1 MELRRYLSIL
11 RHRLPLIAVTVAIAL
26 VAGYL
31 ITPRVNRYTATATI
45 YVGDRSP
52 NIGPTSN
59 INVNQQFGLDRL
71 IATWT
76 ITIRSSQVAQN
87 ALAATHVPR
96 SVGAVSA
103 ETSAAQ
109 IPNTNLLNVS
119 VTDTDPAIAQALANG
134 VANGFIDYF
143 TSLNSGTDTQQYLNV
158 QQPAGLPFA
167 PNDNGLKRNLILAGI
182 LGLVAAIAVVALL
195 EYVDIT
201 IRAPEDVERRLEL
214 PVLAAIPRLG
224 TAMPTGPV
232 LRIRE
237 APTRR
242 REAPRSG
249 RLAAREGT
257 GRA

>member
-11 RHRLPLIAVTVAIAL
+11 RHRLPLIVVTVVIAIA
-26 VAGYL
+26 AGYL
-31 ITPRVNRYTATATI
+31 ITPRVHRYTATATI

-52 NIGPTSN
+52 NIGPTSDL
-59 INVNQQFGLDRL
+59 NVSQQYGLDRL

-103 ETSAAQ
+103 ETAAAQ
-109 IPNTNLLNVS
+109 VPNTNLLNVS

-143 TSLNSGTDTQQYLNV
+143 KSLNTGGDTQQYLNV
-158 QQPAGLPFA
+158 QQPASLPFA
-167 PNDNGLKRNLILAGI
+167 PNSTGLKRNLILAGL
-182 LGLVAAIAVVALL
+182 LGLAVALGVVALL
-195 EYVDIT
+195 EYLDIT
-201 IRAPEDVERRLEL
+201 IRTPDDVERRLEL

-224 TAMPTGPV
+224 TTMPAGPV
-232 LRIRE
+232 LRIRD

-242 REAPRSG
+242 R
-249 RLAAREGT
+249 AARDRRRETVVSDRG
-257 GRA
+257 